1 MPQFTVPQFEVETKI
16 VWIFTFRQLIIM
28 GIAAAICFFFY
39 FTFGKTHLLYFLILA
54 TIIITAALAL
64 ALLKVGGQGLPTIL
78 KNFIVFLS
86 APKIY
91 LWRKKDLPP
100 KFIRRAE
107 KKIEVET
114 EPTPTLKF
122 AEKSRLKK
130 LSTQI
135 ETGNK

>member
-16 VWIFTFRQLIIM
+16 VWIFNFRQLIIM
-28 GIAAAICFFFY
+28 GIAATVCFFFY
-39 FTFGKTHLLYFLILA
+39 FIFGKIHLLYFLLLA
-54 TIIITAALAL
+54 VIIITAALAL
-64 ALLKVGGQGLPTIL
+64 AFLKFGGQRLPTVL
-78 KNFIVFLS
+78 KNFIVFLV

-91 LWRKKDLPP
+91 LWRKKDLPL
-100 KFIRRAE
+100 KFIRGTE
-107 KKIEVET
+107 KMVEVES

-122 AEKSRLKK
+122 AEKSRFKK